1 MALPTVEKGH
11 IREWQMEHMQIHRT
25 KRDTSGVEGAAL
37 QSLWGRGDQTSPL
50 VTWKKTTDKYA

>member
-25 KRDTSGVEGAAL
+25 KRDSSGVEGAAL
-37 QSLWGRGDQTSPL
+37 QSL
-50 VTWKKTTDKYA
+50 